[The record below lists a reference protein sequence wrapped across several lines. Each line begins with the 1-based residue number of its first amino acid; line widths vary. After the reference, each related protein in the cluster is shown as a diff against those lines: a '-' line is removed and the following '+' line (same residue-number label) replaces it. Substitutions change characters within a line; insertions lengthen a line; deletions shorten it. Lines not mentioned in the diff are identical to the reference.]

1 MAQKGDGADFKS
13 EKHKLKWTTAKKE
26 EYKTDKYNPKNQD
39 DWRNIPLFSN
49 VLDPDN
55 PQAAALLDIQKKT
68 TPKNRAKNYKNSG
81 NKAYLLGP
89 V

>member
-1 MAQKGDGADFKS
+1 MTQNGASSDFES
-13 EKHKLKWTTAKKE
+13 EKHTLKWTTAKKE
-26 EYKTDKYNPKNQD
+26 EYKTDKYDPKNQN
-39 DWRNIPLFSN
+39 DWRNIPLFSD
-49 VLDPDN
+49 VLDPNN

-81 NKAYLLGP
+81 NKAYQLGP